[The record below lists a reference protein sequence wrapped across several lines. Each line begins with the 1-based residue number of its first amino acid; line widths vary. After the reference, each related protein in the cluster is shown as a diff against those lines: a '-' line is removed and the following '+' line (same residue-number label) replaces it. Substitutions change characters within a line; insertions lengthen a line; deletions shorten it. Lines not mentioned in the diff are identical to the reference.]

1 MGMSNWILD
10 LEEKFW
16 DHAQE
21 IIGDCDCWAEFLIKM
36 TKHGSFNCVAD
47 LKELK
52 MFWDEFWT

>member
-21 IIGDCDCWAEFLIKM
+21 IIGDCDSWAEFLIKM

-47 LKELK
+47 LK
-52 MFWDEFWT
+52 